1 MEGKANSL
9 QEFKTLVREALGEID
24 DLRASIE
31 YDEEFMGGAQGF
43 IDELEASVKQLYE
56 RIESGTYRPGD
67 GELSFMEI
75 VRNADSSLLPF
86 KHLFMRI
93 EETHE
98 KGFD

>member
-1 MEGKANSL
+1 MVGKANSIE
-9 QEFKTLVREALGEID
+9 EFKFLVKEALDEID

-31 YDEEFMGGAQGF
+31 YDEESMGGAMGF

-56 RIESGTYRPGD
+56 RIENGTYQPGD

-75 VRNADSSLLPF
+75 VRNADSQLLPF
-86 KHLFMRI
+86 KHLFLRI

-98 KGFD
+98 KGF